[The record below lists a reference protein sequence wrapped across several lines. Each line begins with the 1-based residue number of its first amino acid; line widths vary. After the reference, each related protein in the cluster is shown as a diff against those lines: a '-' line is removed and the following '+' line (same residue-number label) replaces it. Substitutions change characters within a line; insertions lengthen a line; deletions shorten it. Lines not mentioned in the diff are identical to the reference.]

1 MREIVVIERSTVA
14 ENGRTVL
21 RERKYHG
28 LLQEG
33 GGFHLL
39 SYCGKR
45 IPLSQTQM
53 ERPARIRSQK
63 NEAA

>member
-14 ENGRTVL
+14 ENGRAVL

-28 LLQEG
+28 LLQEN
-33 GGFHLL
+33 GGFRLL

-45 IPLSQTQM
+45 ITLPRAQM
-53 ERPARIRSQK
+53 GRPVRMGSLK